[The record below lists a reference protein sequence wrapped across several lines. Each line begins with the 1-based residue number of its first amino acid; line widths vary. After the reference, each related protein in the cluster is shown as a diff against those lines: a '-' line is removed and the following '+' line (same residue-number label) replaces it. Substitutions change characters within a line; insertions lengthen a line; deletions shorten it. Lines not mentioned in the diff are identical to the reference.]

1 MPAGNGKTLSI
12 VAHTIAVNRVMWRS
26 IRYGHDRRKQR
37 IAKSIHSGFSQS
49 SSSTPSPT
57 TRSA

>member
-12 VAHTIAVNRVMWRS
+12 VAHTTAVNRVMRRS
-26 IRYGHDRRKQR
+26 IRYAARSKKQR